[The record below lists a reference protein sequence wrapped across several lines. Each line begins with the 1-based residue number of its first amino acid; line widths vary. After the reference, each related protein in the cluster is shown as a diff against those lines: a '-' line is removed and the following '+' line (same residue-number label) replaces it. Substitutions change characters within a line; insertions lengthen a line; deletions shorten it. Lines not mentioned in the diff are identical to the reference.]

1 MLPARERGE
10 SFAEYMGWAAK
21 IANPFARAP
30 EENRAGSPATLP
42 EQRVGSGAVRGGLAA
57 VGGHPRDFRFE
68 QGDAFVEFGLR
79 VGAEILGREVRCR
92 VSFGARAIGF
102 FHLVAPSGRSGLL
115 SIGKAGIWRSHVVN
129 ATSIRGIAVMV
140 AGSGN
145 TLPESMTA
153 IVFDT
158 PGAPDVLAPGTVP
171 LPRLRPD
178 DVLIKVAYAGVNRP
192 DCLQRAGAYPPPPG
206 ASPLLGLEVSGE
218 IVAVGT
224 EVPREMI
231 GQFVAALTPGGGY
244 AEYCAAHWQHT
255 LPVPEGMLL
264 SEAAALPETLF
275 TVWHNLFERGLARD
289 GESVLIHGGTSG
301 IGTTAIMLAKAF
313 GMQVIV
319 TCGDTAKCAAA
330 TRIGA
335 DLAINY
341 READFVEAVLAHTGG
356 KGVNVVLDMVSGDYV
371 PRNLKCLAEDG
382 RHVTIAVLGGAK
394 ADINMAVVMMRRL
407 TLTGSTLR
415 PRSDSFKAALA
426 DEIADNAWP
435 LFCDGELSPVMDMT
449 FPLAEAAAAH
459 ARMEAGAHVGKIVLE
474 VAGG

>member
-1 MLPARERGE
+1 MMASSG
-10 SFAEYMGWAAK
+10 AQ
-21 IANPFARAP
+21 
-30 EENRAGSPATLP
+30 LP
-42 EQRVGSGAVRGGLAA
+42 ETMQS
-57 VGGHPRDFRFE
+57 
-68 QGDAFVEFGLR
+68 
-79 VGAEILGREVRCR
+79 
-92 VSFGARAIGF
+92 IGF
-102 FHLVAPSGRSGLL
+102 DAPGG
-115 SIGKAGIWRSHVVN
+115 
-129 ATSIRGIAVMV
+129 
-140 AGSGN
+140 
-145 TLPESMTA
+145 
-153 IVFDT
+153 
-158 PGAPDVLAPGTVP
+158 PDVLRLQTSP

-178 DVLIKVAYAGVNRP
+178 DVLIKVAYAGINRP
-192 DCLQRAGAYPPPPG
+192 DCLQRAGLYPPPPG

-301 IGTTAIMLAKAF
+301 IGTTAISLAKAF

-319 TCGDTAKCAAA
+319 TCGDAEKCAAA

-341 READFVEAVLAHTGG
+341 RETDFVEAVLAHTGG

-371 PRNLKCLAEDG
+371 ARNLKCLAEDG
-382 RHVTIAVLGGAK
+382 RHVTIAVLGGPRAEL
-394 ADINMAVVMMRRL
+394 NMAQIMMRRL

-415 PRSDSFKAALA
+415 PRSDAFKAALA

-435 LFCDGELSPVMDMT
+435 LFVDGELSPVMDVT

-459 ARMEAGAHVGKIVLE
+459 ARMEQGAHVGKIVLE